1 MTKHPKRMLFELPT
15 ADEIDSLAITAPSFE
30 VRRFEISMGS
40 KKADLNYTPC
50 KGQMVVVIM
59 GEKGVAL
66 AKDGASDEWR
76 LPSGR
81 ISILEDAEAAA
92 KRVAKEECG
101 ITVTS
106 LELAG
111 IYDVIWHYSDISIK
125 RLHLVYA
132 GVTEDDCWS
141 EMRPGKGRDARF
153 FREIPKGVLE
163 NEVASAA
170 LADCSEK

>member
-15 ADEIDSLAITAPSFE
+15 ADEIDSLAITAPNFE
-30 VRRFEISMGS
+30 VRKFEVSMGS

-50 KGQMVVVIM
+50 KGQMVLVVM
-59 GEKGVAL
+59 GEKGVVL
-66 AKDGASDEWR
+66 VKDGPSDEWR

-81 ISILEDAEAAA
+81 IAILEDAEAAA

-101 ITVTS
+101 VTITS
-106 LELAG
+106 LELSG
-111 IYDVIWHYSDISIK
+111 IYDVVWHYSDISIK

-141 EMRPGKGRDARF
+141 ETKPGKGREARF
-153 FREIPKGVLE
+153 FREVPGGALGD
-163 NEVASAA
+163 EVARAA

>member
-1 MTKHPKRMLFELPT
+1 MLFELPT
-15 ADEIDSLAITAPSFE
+15 ADEIDSLAITSPSFE
-30 VRRFEISMGS
+30 VRRFEIGMGS
-40 KKADLNYTPC
+40 KKADLHYSPC
-50 KGQMVVVIM
+50 KGQMVLVIM

-66 AKDGASDEWR
+66 TKDGASSAWR

-81 ISILEDAEAAA
+81 IAIHEDAEGAA
-92 KRVAKEECG
+92 KRVAMEDCG

-106 LELAG
+106 LELSG

-125 RLHLVYA
+125 RLHLIYA

-141 EMRPGKGRDARF
+141 ETKPAKGREARF
-153 FREIPKGVLE
+153 FRKVPDGALEDEVLR
-163 NEVASAA
+163 AA